1 MANDS
6 EVNIGTKVDESG
18 LDKGLKSVKNKVNN
32 AAKDMNKGAKATN
45 ALKTAFNE
53 TGGAA
58 SSFASKMGSVASSG
72 GAVAAGITAAILA
85 AKKYIE
91 TLKQANEA
99 YKVQTKAENAL
110 AKAAENNPYLNGESV
125 RRLKE
130 YASTIQSFSDY
141 GDEGT
146 IDIMAQIS
154 AGRTEAEIMKIMGAA
169 ADYAAAKHIDLKSAA
184 EALNATYSGMAGT
197 MGRQIA
203 EIKDLTDE
211 QLKNGEAID
220 IIAAKYKGFAA
231 EAADSSTQAKTRS
244 ATSWNL

>member
-6 EVNIGTKVDESG
+6 EVNIGAKVDESG

-72 GAVAAGITAAILA
+72 GAVTAGITAAILA

-99 YKVQTKAENAL
+99 YKVQEKAENAL
-110 AKAAENNPYLNGESV
+110 QKAAENNPYLNRESV
-125 RRLKE
+125 QRLKD
-130 YASTIQSFSDY
+130 YASEIQSISNF

-146 IDIMAQIS
+146 IDVMAQLAAS
-154 AGRTEAEIMKIMGAA
+154 GRNESEIMKLVAAA
-169 ADYAAAKHIDLKSAA
+169 ADYAAAKHISLESAV
-184 EALNATYSGMAGT
+184 
-197 MGRQIA
+197 Q
-203 EIKDLTDE
+203 
-211 QLKNGEAID
+211 
-220 IIAAKYKGFAA
+220 
-231 EAADSSTQAKTRS
+231 
-244 ATSWNL
+244 NLM